1 LKVTDY
7 ALIITGPTAS
17 GKTALSEKITQELPV
32 EIVNA
37 DLGQFYTALSIGTAK
52 PDLKKYKI
60 PTHLFNIIDSI
71 NDLNSFQY
79 RKQVDQACRL
89 TWQNKNL
96 PLIVGGSL
104 FYIKSIFLPPHE
116 FDLNKIK
123 KHDYSEKTDLWQ
135 ELNSIDPAR
144 AEELYPNDIYRIQRA
159 LDIWHSTGI
168 HPSQFKPEFKPLFN
182 KSIIIFVCPNRE
194 TLRKRIEFRTIQ
206 MIKNEG
212 WIEEVRPLVG
222 TEWEDFFKR
231 KGLIGYTELVEWIK
245 CGENINAL
253 PLTIKRIQ
261 ELTCQYAKRQI
272 TFWNSFARQLSNFS
286 NSIQIINVDSSDEK
300 QERALVEQLP
310 MLFE

>member
-1 LKVTDY
+1 MKVTDY

-52 PDLKKYKI
+52 PNLKKYKI

-104 FYIKSIFLPPHE
+104 FYIKSLFLPPHE
-116 FDLNKIK
+116 FDFNKIK

-168 HPSQFKPEFKPLFN
+168 QPSLFKPEFKPLFN
-182 KSIIIFVCPNRE
+182 KSIIVFVCPNRE

-245 CGENINAL
+245 CGENINVL
-253 PLTIKRIQ
+253 SLTIKRIQ

-272 TFWNSFARQLSNFS
+272 TFWNSFARQLSNFKALV
-286 NSIQIINVDSSDEK
+286 QIINVDSSDEK